1 MKSIL
6 ILSFSS
12 IQHDARVSRQI
23 EFLND
28 NYAIT
33 IAAFSNHQD
42 SHLNFIK
49 LEKPELG
56 FLKKILAAFFLLSRI
71 HRISYYLMF
80 GQTKTK
86 VNLENRKFDLIIA
99 NDIESLPLAFNLNVS
114 EKVFLDAHEYS
125 PRQFEDKL
133 TWRIFF
139 QPLMYHICK
148 KFIPKTV
155 AMTTIGR
162 GIANEY
168 RKHFKCNP
176 VVLNNATWYNPIK
189 PSEILSDKI
198 RLVHHGGATVS
209 RQLEIMIEMM
219 SLLDNRF
226 TLDLMLIVPE
236 TASAKTRGYIDYLKD
251 LANGDNRIN
260 FLPAVKSK
268 EVIPFIN
275 RYDIGVILVPP
286 INFNYANGLPNKLFE
301 FIQAKLAVAIGPI
314 PEIAEVVNQF
324 DLGYVSK
331 EFTAQSLA
339 SELKNIS
346 KEDLIRFK
354 QNACKAAID
363 LSADKNSKL
372 LNELVSSSLNSN
384 LLP

>member
-12 IQHDARVSRQI
+12 IQHDARVTRQI
-23 EFLND
+23 EFLRKE
-28 NYAIT
+28 YSLT
-33 IAAFSNHQD
+33 IGAFSNPQD
-42 SHLNFIK
+42 STLEFIELDKPK
-49 LEKPELG
+49 LDL
-56 FLKKILAAFFLLSRI
+56 FRKIITAFFLLFRI
-71 HRISYYLMF
+71 HKISYPLLF
-80 GQTKTK
+80 GQKTLK
-86 VNLENRKFDLIIA
+86 KKLNSRKFDLVIA
-99 NDIESLPLAFNLNVS
+99 NDVDILPLAFQISVS
-114 EKVFLDAHEYS
+114 DKVFLDAHEYS

-133 TWRIFF
+133 MWRILF

-155 AMTTIGR
+155 GMTTIGR

-168 RKHFKCNP
+168 KKQFKCNP
-176 VVLNNATWYNPIK
+176 VVINNATWYNPIA
-189 PSEILSDKI
+189 PTEITSDKI
-198 RLVHHGGATVS
+198 RLIHHGGATVS

-226 TLDLMLIVPE
+226 TLDLMLIVPD
-236 TASAKTRGYIDYLKD
+236 TASAKTKGYIDYLKE
-251 LANGDNRIN
+251 LAKGDNRIN
-260 FLPAVKSK
+260 FVPAVKSK
-268 EVIPFIN
+268 DVIPFIN
-275 RYDIGVILVPP
+275 RYDMGVILVPP

-324 DLGYVSK
+324 DLGYVSE

-339 SELKNIS
+339 SKLKNIS

-354 QNACKAAID
+354 QNACQAAIE

-372 LNELVSSSLNSN
+372 LNELVSSSIN
-384 LLP
+384 

>member
-12 IQHDARVSRQI
+12 IKHDARVTRQI
-23 EFLND
+23 EFLSKT
-28 NYAIT
+28 YSLT
-33 IAAFSNHQD
+33 IAAFSNHKD
-42 SHLNFIK
+42 SQLEFIK
-49 LEKPELG
+49 LEKPKLDL
-56 FLKKILAAFFLLSRI
+56 FRKVITAFFLLLRI
-71 HRISYYLMF
+71 HRISYPLLF
-80 GQTKTK
+80 GQKTLK
-86 VNLENRKFDLIIA
+86 EKLSNRKFDLVIA
-99 NDIESLPLAFNLNVS
+99 NDVDILPLGFQIGVS
-114 EKVFLDAHEYS
+114 DKVFLDAHEYS

-133 TWRIFF
+133 MWRILF

-148 KFIPKTV
+148 KFIPRTV
-155 AMTTIGR
+155 GMTTIGR

-168 RKHFKCNP
+168 KKQFKCNP
-176 VVLNNATWYNPIK
+176 IVLNNATWHNPI
-189 PSEILSDKI
+189 PPTDVIPDKI
-198 RLVHHGGATVS
+198 RLIHHGGATVS

-226 TLDLMLIVPE
+226 TLDLMLIVPD
-236 TASAKTRGYIDYLKD
+236 TASAKTKGYIDYLKG
-251 LANGDNRIN
+251 LAKGDDRIN
-260 FLPAVKSK
+260 FVPAVKSK

-275 RYDIGVILVPP
+275 RYDMGVILVPP

-324 DLGYVSK
+324 DLGYVSD

-339 SELKNIS
+339 SKLKNIS

-354 QNACKAAID
+354 QNASKAAIE

-372 LNELVSSSLNSN
+372 LNELVSSSLNTK
-384 LLP
+384 